1 MTGPVPV
8 TLIGGYLGAGK
19 TTLVNH
25 LLRNAGGRRLA
36 VLVNEFGALP
46 IDADL
51 IEARDGNLISISG
64 GCICCSFGSD
74 LVGALI
80 DLKERSATIDHLLI
94 ETSGVALPQSI
105 VQSLALLQGLVI
117 DGVIILADAETVM
130 ERADDRYMSDTVR
143 QQLAHADL
151 ILLNKT
157 DLISSE
163 QLDAIARWLSETVP
177 GCRILPVRHAK
188 VPLEIIV
195 GQHPRRQPDKVRMPP
210 LRHQTSAYETL
221 TVEID
226 TPCDPEQLA
235 GSLTDPALGLLR
247 AKGFVRRSD
256 GAFAALHIVG
266 RRSQIEPAPAWI
278 EGPGRLVCI
287 GLKTSMADVAIR
299 AAIDRSTRRQAPDS
313 ILPINEG

>member
-1 MTGPVPV
+1 MTDSVPV

-36 VLVNEFGALP
+36 VLVNEFGELP

-80 DLKERSATIDHLLI
+80 DLKERRAAIDHLLI

-105 VQSLALLQGLVI
+105 VQSLTLLQGLMI
-117 DGVIILADAETVM
+117 DGVIILADAETIM
-130 ERADDRYMSDTVR
+130 ERADDRYMGDTVR
-143 QQLAHADL
+143 KQLAHADI
-151 ILLNKT
+151 ILLNKS
-157 DLISSE
+157 DLVSSE
-163 QLDAIARWLSETVP
+163 ELDATSRWLAETVP
-177 GCRILPVRHAK
+177 GCRILPVRRAE
-188 VPLEIIV
+188 VPLEVVV
-195 GQHPRRQPDKVRMPP
+195 GQHAQQPPEKIRMPP
-210 LRHQTSAYETL
+210 LRHQTNAYETL
-221 TVEID
+221 AIEID

-235 GSLTDPALGLLR
+235 DGLTDSALGLLR

-256 GAFAALHIVG
+256 GTLATLQIVG
-266 RRSQIEPAPAWI
+266 RRWQTGTAPI
-278 EGPGRLVCI
+278 GIDGPSRIVCI
-287 GLKTSMADVAIR
+287 GLKTSIDK
-299 AAIDRSTRRQAPDS
+299 AAIEAAIARAS
-313 ILPINEG
+313 IR